1 MYWRCDLIDPMS
13 NTVQSDFFVRFDLPI
28 CFIRTYKRTVQ
39 TLATCELLRSIYQWN
54 GSLSLSR
61 CLSLSSIRDKIP
73 WCKLF
78 DVMRRK
84 STDGSYELH
93 SLTRRLNI
101 NASNTQLNWTH
112 SSRWLIA
119 LYIVWMAPRKILCL
133 YLTWPMQKQYT
144 TAGAQPRK
152 SKATFWVFWFSFF
165 PNFFPRYGI

>member
-1 MYWRCDLIDPMS
+1 MALFHS
-13 NTVQSDFFVRFDLPI
+13 LAVTLFLPSWI
-28 CFIRTYKRTVQ
+28 KYRGVNCSM
-39 TLATCELLRSIYQWN
+39 LC
-54 GSLSLSR
+54 GG
-61 CLSLSSIRDKIP
+61 
-73 WCKLF
+73 
-78 DVMRRK
+78 K
-84 STDGSYELH
+84 STDRSYELH
-93 SLTRRLNI
+93 SLTRRPNI

-165 PNFFPRYGI
+165 PNFFPRYGIQYAGSFYSIPNTWQMERKHSVSFFFSFSLYILLLSCNGATWIFDRN